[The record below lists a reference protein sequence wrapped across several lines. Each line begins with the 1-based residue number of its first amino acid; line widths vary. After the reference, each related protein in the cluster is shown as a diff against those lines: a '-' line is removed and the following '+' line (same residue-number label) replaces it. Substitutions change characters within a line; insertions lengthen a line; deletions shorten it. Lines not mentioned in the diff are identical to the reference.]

1 MKMHTRRPFA
11 VLATTSLALV
21 LSVPVLGGSGL
32 AAPLQEPADGT
43 STAEAAGD
51 EPEPYRPP
59 LEVRLGDDF
68 LPLLIPRGEVLEFV
82 ARVDVIGIKADAGR
96 VSLKSAVRPFQ
107 AGLFAPKVE
116 GAETAWIEARAL
128 GEYGVY
134 SMDSRIESLFQP
146 QAWPSLVHRFTQ
158 TGSEQRR
165 RELLV
170 GVREQGGTPI
180 LSYRTDT
187 RTGAP
192 KGTRIWRDPREY
204 DVPFGTVDTVGA
216 SFVVRSMV
224 RDNRRVATLNTLD
237 KERVWETALT
247 LGEESFMETP
257 AGTFRVRE
265 VHLAT
270 RLLSDRGEVA
280 DPEENDDEGFSGPF
294 GIRGHIRMFVEAAT
308 GIPIAVRGSVP
319 AGPIDVG
326 LQVLLTGFSG
336 TPPEFGPADAAVIEA
351 AAKGAK
357 KEVDAEKDAVEGG
370 PAIESPAV
378 ETPVVETPV
387 ESGGSGDSSGDSSG
401 GALGADSSANALS
414 SYGSTVRALRSVG

>member
-1 MKMHTRRPFA
+1 MKKLTRRPFA
-11 VLATTSLALV
+11 ALATACVALAL
-21 LSVPVLGGSGL
+21 SAPIL
-32 AAPLQEPADGT
+32 AQDPAEDVPADGPP
-43 STAEAAGD
+43 SAEEATD
-51 EPEPYRPP
+51 EDATDVGATEESEPYRPP
-59 LEVRLGDDF
+59 LEIRLGDDF

-82 ARVDVIGIKADAGR
+82 ARVDVIGLTADAGR
-96 VSLKSAVRPFQ
+96 VSLKSGVHPFQ

-170 GVREQGGTPI
+170 GVREEGSPPV

-204 DVPFGTVDTVGA
+204 AVPFGTVDTVGA

-224 RDNRRVATLNTLD
+224 RDGRRVATLNTLD

-247 LGEESFMETP
+247 LGAESFMETP

-270 RLLSDRGEVA
+270 RLLSERGEEI
-280 DPEENDDEGFSGPF
+280 DPKDADEGFSGPF
-294 GIRGHIRMFVEAAT
+294 GIRGHIRMFVEAST

-326 LQVLLTGFSG
+326 LQVLLTGYSG
-336 TPPEFGPADAAVIEA
+336 TPPEFAPADAAVIEA

-357 KEVDAEKDAVEGG
+357 GAKDANDDASKDDASKEDRTKDDRTKDGAG
-370 PAIESPAV
+370 TSDDDA
-378 ETPVVETPV
+378 
-387 ESGGSGDSSGDSSG
+387 SGD
-401 GALGADSSANALS
+401 ADDGSA
-414 SYGSTVRALRSVG
+414 VRKARADG

>member
-1 MKMHTRRPFA
+1 MKMFTRRPFA
-11 VLATTSLALV
+11 AFATASVAFA
-21 LSVPVLGGSGL
+21 LSVPTFGGLGL
-32 AAPLQEPADGT
+32 AAPLQEPAEGT
-43 STAEAAGD
+43 PAEESAAD

-59 LEVRLGDDF
+59 FEVRLGDDY
-68 LPLLIPRGEVLEFV
+68 LPLLVPRGEVLEFV

-96 VSLKSAVRPFQ
+96 VSLKSEVRPFQ

-158 TGSEQRR
+158 TGTEQRR

-170 GVREQGGTPI
+170 GVREEGSDPV

-192 KGTRIWRDPREY
+192 KGTRIWRDPRWY

-216 SFVVRSMV
+216 SYVVRSMI
-224 RDNRRVATLNTLD
+224 RDDRRVATLNTLD

-247 LGEESFMETP
+247 LGAESFMETP

-270 RLLSDRGEVA
+270 RLLSDRGQEA
-280 DPEENDDEGFSGPF
+280 DPEDADEGFSGPF
-294 GIRGHIRMFVEAAT
+294 GIRGHIRMFVEAST

-326 LQVLLTGFSG
+326 LQVLLTGYSG
-336 TPPEFGPADAAVIEA
+336 TPPEFAPADAAVIEA
-351 AAKGAK
+351 AAKAEAQEAGGEK
-357 KEVDAEKDAVEGG
+357 DTDEEETVEKDASQGGGSEGEDAFRG
-370 PAIESPAV
+370 ESRDRSNDG
-378 ETPVVETPV
+378 TPVRDLR
-387 ESGGSGDSSGDSSG
+387 SGG
-401 GALGADSSANALS
+401 
-414 SYGSTVRALRSVG
+414 